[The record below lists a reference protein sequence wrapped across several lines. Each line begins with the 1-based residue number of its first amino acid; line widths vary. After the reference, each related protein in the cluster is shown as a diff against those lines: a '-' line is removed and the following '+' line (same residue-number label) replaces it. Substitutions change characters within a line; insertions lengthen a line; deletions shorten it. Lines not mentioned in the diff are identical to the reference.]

1 MQPSTLEALA
11 LKQVIATA
19 VSGMEQAMATA
30 CDKPKFDWKV
40 LPRMFHNIIE
50 EALFDQLKMDVLLNA
65 TQRSPTVVAY
75 KKENKKITYA
85 VLV

>member
-19 VSGMEQAMATA
+19 VSGMEQALATA
-30 CDKPKFDWKV
+30 WNKPTFDWRV
-40 LPRMFHNIIE
+40 LPRMFHKTIE

-65 TQRSPTVVAY
+65 TQRSPTVVVY
-75 KKENKKITYA
+75 KKENDKIIYA